1 MRGKITLKLKRLEVL
16 SKDEIQAIN
25 SASIELL
32 STLGIK
38 IESPSARSLLKESG
52 AELNDENSFVKLPE
66 ALIKKKLREVPD
78 SFKLHGPDGNFNFE
92 VNTSTTQFA
101 TIGTPIKMYD
111 PGKKT
116 GVRKTVL
123 TDTINQI
130 RIVDSLKNINCS
142 HIDVWPNDV
151 NYLSLHAHCIY
162 QWVHNTRKP
171 YGLGCLGRVAS
182 QDMMN
187 MASIIVGSEEELIK
201 NARFV
206 GFMNPTSPL
215 HLPQLMTNGLEIFA
229 KYKQPTII
237 APEALAGATAPVTLA
252 GLLTQTNAEIIGGIV
267 LTQLYNSG
275 APVFFGTVSTIMD
288 MKSGNAAL
296 GSIETGLITTAIA
309 QLARFYNIPSRG
321 PGGITDSKVLDVQ
334 CGFERLQ
341 TLLVAAQAGINYIT
355 CAGTFEETLVEA
367 LELLV
372 IDDEL
377 VDIVKRLVDGI
388 NVNEETIALDVI
400 KKVASNPKKGVN
412 YLSEVHTRKFM
423 RKELFIPTLIDR
435 NRRSTWRKKGSKD
448 IIATAGEKVQKILQ
462 SFTPPEVDRNIETRL
477 LGYIKSVEERT
488 LDDYKKGEGISR
500 GSVSLPG
507 IDVTI
512 KD

>member
-1 MRGKITLKLKRLEVL
+1 MKLKKIEVL
-16 SKDEIQAIN
+16 SSDEIQSIH
-25 SASIELL
+25 SASLDLL
-32 STLGIK
+32 SNMGIK
-38 IESPSARSLLKESG
+38 IDSPSARKLFKENG
-52 AELNDENSFVKLPE
+52 AEVSDKNLFVKIPE
-66 ALIKKKLREVPD
+66 TLIKQKLGVVSD
-78 SFKLHGPDGNFNFE
+78 SFKLHGPDGKFNFE
-92 VNTSTTQFA
+92 VNTSSTQFA
-101 TIGTPIKMYD
+101 TIGTPVKIYD
-111 PGKKT
+111 PSKKS

-123 TDTINQI
+123 ADTIQQI

-171 YGLGCLGRVAS
+171 YGLGCLGRLAS

-187 MASIIVGSEEELIK
+187 MASIIVGSEEELID

-252 GLLTQTNAEIIGGIV
+252 GLLTQINAEIIGGII
-267 LTQLYNSG
+267 LAQLYNSG
-275 APVFFGTVSTIMD
+275 APVFFGTVSTITD

-321 PGGITDSKVLDVQ
+321 PGGITDSKVLDIQ

-341 TLLVAAQAGINYIT
+341 TLLIAVQAGINYIT

-377 VDIVKRLVDGI
+377 VDIAKRLVEGI
-388 NVNEETIALDVI
+388 DVSEETIALDVI
-400 KKVASNPKKGVN
+400 KRVVSNPKKGVN
-412 YLSEVHTRKFM
+412 YLGEPHTRKFM
-423 RKELFIPTLIDR
+423 RKELFFPTLIDR
-435 NRRSTWRKKGSKD
+435 NRRSTWRKKGSTD
-448 IIATAGEKVQKILQ
+448 IVARAHEKVKEILH
-462 SFTPPEVDRNIETRL
+462 SFSPPEVDREIEKQL
-477 LGYIKSVEERT
+477 LNYIKEVEKRT
-488 LDDYKKGEGISR
+488 LDHYKNAEGIST

-507 IDVTI
+507 IDLSI
-512 KD
+512 EDKD

>member
-1 MRGKITLKLKRLEVL
+1 MKLTRIEVL
-16 SKDEIQAIN
+16 SIDEIQSIH
-25 SASIELL
+25 SATIELL

-38 IESPSARSLLKESG
+38 IDSPSARQLFKETG
-52 AELNDENSFVKLPE
+52 AELNDNDLFIKIPE
-66 ALIKKKLREVPD
+66 SLIKEKLREVPN
-78 SFKLHGPDGNFNFE
+78 SFKLYGPDGKFNFE
-92 VNTSTTQFA
+92 VNTTSTQFA
-101 TIGTPIKMYD
+101 TIGTPVKIHD
-111 PGKKT
+111 PSKKS

-123 TDTINQI
+123 ADTIQQI

-142 HIDVWPNDV
+142 HIDVWPNDID
-151 NYLSLHAHCIY
+151 YLSLHVHCIY

-171 YGLGCLGRVAS
+171 YGLGCLGRLAS

-187 MASIIVGSEEELIK
+187 MASIIVGSEEELIN

-252 GLLTQTNAEIIGGIV
+252 GLLTQTNAEIIGGII
-267 LTQLYNSG
+267 LAQLYNSG
-275 APVFFGTVSTIMD
+275 APVFFGTVSTVMD
-288 MKSGNAAL
+288 MRSGNAAL

-341 TLLVAAQAGINYIT
+341 TLLVAVQAGINYIT
-355 CAGTFEETLVEA
+355 CAGTYEETLVEA

-377 VDIVKRLVDGI
+377 AGITKRLLEGI

-400 KKVASNPKKGVN
+400 KKVVSNPKKGVN
-412 YLSEVHTRKFM
+412 FLGETHTRKFM
-423 RKELFIPTLIDR
+423 RKELYIPTMIDR

-448 IIATAGEKVQKILQ
+448 IIERAGDKVKQILQ
-462 SFTPPEVDRNIETRL
+462 SFTPPEVDGEIEVKL
-477 LGYIKSVEERT
+477 KDYIKDVEKRS
-488 LDDYKKGEGISR
+488 LDQYKNAEGISA
-500 GSVSLPG
+500 GNVSLPG
-507 IDVTI
+507 GDVI
-512 KD
+512 IEDK

>member
-1 MRGKITLKLKRLEVL
+1 MRLKTIEVL
-16 SKDEIQAIN
+16 SNDEIQSIH
-25 SASIELL
+25 SASVELL
-32 STLGIK
+32 STVGIK
-38 IESPSARSLLKESG
+38 VDSPTARLLFKENG
-52 AELNDENSFVKLPE
+52 AELSDNDLFIKVPEN
-66 ALIKKKLREVPD
+66 LIKEKLAKVPD
-78 SFKLHGPDGNFNFE
+78 SFKLHGPDGKFNFE
-92 VNTSTTQFA
+92 VNTHSTQFA
-101 TIGTPIKMYD
+101 TIGTPVKIYD
-111 PGKKT
+111 PSKKS

-123 TDTINQI
+123 ADTIQQI

-151 NYLSLHAHCIY
+151 EYLSIHAHCIY

-171 YGLGCLGRVAS
+171 YGLGCLGRLAS

-187 MASIIVGSEEELIK
+187 MASIIVGSEEELID

-229 KYKQPTII
+229 NYKQPTII

-252 GLLTQTNAEIIGGIV
+252 GLLTQINAEIIGGIV
-267 LTQLYNSG
+267 LSQLYNSG
-275 APVFFGTVSTIMD
+275 APVFFGTVSTITD

-321 PGGITDSKVLDVQ
+321 PGGITDSKVLDIQ

-341 TLLVAAQAGINYIT
+341 TLLVAVQAGINYIT

-377 VDIVKRLVDGI
+377 AGIAKRLAEGI
-388 NVNEETIALDVI
+388 DVNEETIALDII
-400 KKVASNPKKGVN
+400 KKVVSNPKKGVN
-412 YLSEVHTRKFM
+412 YLGEAHTRKFM
-423 RKELFIPTLIDR
+423 RKELFFPDLIDR
-435 NRRSTWRKKGSKD
+435 NRRSSWRKKGSTD
-448 IIATAGEKVQKILQ
+448 IVARAQEKIERILN
-462 SFTPPEVDRNIETRL
+462 SFTPPEVDNEVEKQL
-477 LGYIKSVEERT
+477 LDYIKKVGVRT
-488 LDDYKKGEGISR
+488 LDQYKSAEGIST

-507 IDVTI
+507 IDVSI
-512 KD
+512 EDKE

>member
-1 MRGKITLKLKRLEVL
+1 MKLKRIEVL
-16 SKDEIQAIN
+16 SYDEIQTIH
-25 SASIELL
+25 SATVELL
-32 STLGIK
+32 SKVGIK
-38 IESPSARSLLKESG
+38 VDSPSARTLFKEYG
-52 AELNDENSFVKLPE
+52 AEINDNDLFIKFPE
-66 ALIKKKLREVPD
+66 SLIKEKLNQVPD
-78 SFKLHGPDGNFNFE
+78 SFKLHGPDGKFNFE
-92 VNTSTTQFA
+92 VNTTSTQFA
-101 TIGTPIKMYD
+101 TIGTPVKIYD
-111 PGKKT
+111 PSKKS
-116 GVRKTVL
+116 GVRKTIL
-123 TDTINQI
+123 ADTIKQI

-142 HIDVWPNDV
+142 HVDVWPNDV

-187 MASIIVGSEEELIK
+187 MASIIVGSEEELIN

-215 HLPQLMTNGLEIFA
+215 HLPQIMTNGLEIFA

-237 APEALAGATAPVTLA
+237 APEALAGSTAPVALA
-252 GLLTQTNAEIIGGIV
+252 GLLTQINAEIIGGII
-267 LTQLYNSG
+267 LSQLYNSG
-275 APVFFGTVSTIMD
+275 APVFFGTVSTITD

-296 GSIETGLITTAIA
+296 GSIETGLITAAIA
-309 QLARFYNIPSRG
+309 QLGRFYNIPSRG
-321 PGGITDSKVLDVQ
+321 PGCITDSKVLDVQ

-341 TLLVAAQAGINYIT
+341 TLLVAAQAGVNYIT
-355 CAGTFEETLVEA
+355 CAGTYEETLVEA

-377 VDIVKRLVDGI
+377 VDIAKRLIEGI

-400 KKVASNPKKGVN
+400 EKVASSPKKGVN
-412 YLSEVHTRKFM
+412 YLSEAHTRKFM
-423 RKELFIPTLIDR
+423 LKELYIPMLIDR

-448 IIATAGEKVQKILQ
+448 IIGRAKDKVEQILQ
-462 SFTPPEVDRNIETRL
+462 SFNPPDVDKEIENEL
-477 LGYIKSVEERT
+477 LDYIKEVESRT
-488 LDDYKKGEGISR
+488 LEYYKKAEGISA

-507 IDVTI
+507 ADITV
-512 KD
+512 KDE

>member
-1 MRGKITLKLKRLEVL
+1 MRLKRIEVL
-16 SKDEIQAIN
+16 SSDEIQAIH
-25 SASIELL
+25 SASLELL
-32 STLGIK
+32 SKVGIK
-38 IESPSARSLLKESG
+38 IDSPSARNLFKEFG
-52 AELNDENSFVKLPE
+52 AEVNDSDLFIKIPE
-66 ALIKKKLREVPD
+66 SLIKKKLKEVPN
-78 SFKLHGPDGNFNFE
+78 SFKLHGPDGKFNFE
-92 VNTSTTQFA
+92 VNTTSTQFA
-101 TIGTPIKMYD
+101 TIGTPVKIYD
-111 PGKKT
+111 PSKKS
-116 GVRKTVL
+116 GVRKTIL
-123 TDTINQI
+123 ADTIKQI

-142 HIDVWPNDV
+142 HVDVWPNDV

-162 QWVHNTRKP
+162 QWFHNTRKP

-187 MASIIVGSEEELIK
+187 MASVIVGGEEELIK

-215 HLPQLMTNGLEIFA
+215 HLPLLMTNGLEIFA

-237 APEALAGATAPVTLA
+237 APEALAGATAPVTMA
-252 GLLTQTNAEIIGGIV
+252 GLLTQINAEIIGGIV
-267 LTQLYNSG
+267 LTQLYKSG
-275 APVFFGTVSTIMD
+275 APVFFGTVSTITN

-309 QLARFYNIPSRG
+309 QLAQYYNIPSRG
-321 PGGITDSKVLDVQ
+321 PGSITDSKVLDVQ

-355 CAGTFEETLVEA
+355 CAGTYEETLVES

-377 VDIVKRLVDGI
+377 VGIVKRLLEGI
-388 NVNEETIALDVI
+388 NVDEETIALDVI

-412 YLSEVHTRKFM
+412 YLGEAHTRKFM

-448 IIATAGEKVQKILQ
+448 IIGRAGEKVEHILQ
-462 SFTPPEVDRNIETRL
+462 SFIPPELDKEIEREL
-477 LGYIKSVEERT
+477 LDYIKVVEKRT
-488 LDDYKKGEGISR
+488 LDYYKNKEGISS

-507 IDVTI
+507 KEI
-512 KD
+512 KVNDE

>member
-1 MRGKITLKLKRLEVL
+1 MKLNRIEVL
-16 SKDEIQAIN
+16 SRDEIQAID
-25 SASIELL
+25 S
-32 STLGIK
+32 STLTILTKMGIK
-38 IESPSARSLLKESG
+38 IDSPSARTLLKKNG
-52 AELNDENSFVKLPE
+52 AEVDNNSLYIKLPE
-66 ALIKKKLREVPD
+66 SLIREKLKEVPD
-78 SFKLHGPDGNFNFE
+78 SFKLHGPDGKFNFE
-92 VNTSTTQFA
+92 VNTTSTQFA
-101 TIGTPIKMYD
+101 TIGTPVKIYD
-111 PGKKT
+111 PSNKT

-123 TDTINQI
+123 ADTIKQI

-237 APEALAGATAPVTLA
+237 APEALAGSTAPVTLA
-252 GLLTQTNAEIIGGIV
+252 GLITQINAEIIGGII
-267 LTQLYNSG
+267 LAQLYNSG
-275 APVFFGTVSTIMD
+275 APVFFGTVSTITD

-309 QLARFYNIPSRG
+309 QMARYYNIPSRG

-355 CAGTFEETLVEA
+355 CAGTYEETLVEA

-377 VDIVKRLVDGI
+377 ADIVKRLLRGV
-388 NVNEETIALDVI
+388 NVNEDTIGLDVI
-400 KKVASNPKKGVN
+400 EKVALSPKKGVN
-412 YLSEVHTRKFM
+412 YLGEAHTRKFM
-423 RKELFIPTLIDR
+423 RDELFIPSLIDR

-448 IIATAGEKVQKILQ
+448 IIARAGMKVEQILQ
-462 SFTPPEVDRNIETRL
+462 SFNPPKVDNEIENKL
-477 LGYIKSVEERT
+477 LDYIKEVESRT
-488 LDDYKKGEGISR
+488 LEYYKKVEGISA
-500 GSVSLPG
+500 GTVSLPG
-507 IDVTI
+507 TEINV
-512 KD
+512 KDK